1 MFEHPRPN
9 SAGKSLYCFFN
20 LSLKIDV
27 YNVKLY
33 SLVKSSVIP

>member
-1 MFEHPRPN
+1 MFKHPRPK

-27 YNVKLY
+27 YNVKFY
-33 SLVKSSVIP
+33 ADIRKCIR